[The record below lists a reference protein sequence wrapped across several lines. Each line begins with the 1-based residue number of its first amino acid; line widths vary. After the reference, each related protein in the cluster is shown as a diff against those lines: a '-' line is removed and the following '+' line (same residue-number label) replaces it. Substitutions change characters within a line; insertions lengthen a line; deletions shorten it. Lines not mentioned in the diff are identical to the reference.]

1 MLIYLNGLLLGL
13 SLITALGP
21 QNLFLIRQGAMRKHA
36 VLSAITCFFC
46 DAILIIASVVGLRQL
61 LEAHVGFRVG
71 MTWFGA
77 LFLLYYG
84 ISALRQAFSKQS
96 ARVTQEQLRSSRW
109 QIIML
114 ALGFSLLN
122 PHAIIDSLV
131 LIGGGSGQYP
141 GHEQAF
147 LLGVLTSSLLW
158 FSALTLTAHF
168 FSHLLSRPNVWRRVE
183 GCGGVLMVILSLK
196 LAYSQIG
203 GGI

>member
-1 MLIYLNGLLLGL
+1 MPIYLNGLLLGL

-61 LEAHVGFRVG
+61 LEAHTGFRVG

-96 ARVTQEQLRSSRW
+96 PQVTQEQLRSSRW

-158 FSALTLTAHF
+158 FSVLTLTAHF